1 MKNIATL
8 KKEAEIIKKDEEFY
22 FKNKLIPIANKI
34 FNDNKYIFL
43 ESIEKKIKQ
52 EMVKGYERM
61 FFEMYEQVKK
71 LCEGFNIN
79 KYDEV
84 RFTNDFIED
93 KLISILKEQE
103 YLYSYVYSYTDFA
116 DTNYYIFWS
125 KFEFLKCKIKN
136 TLKISG

>member
-84 RFTNDFIED
+84 RFINDFIED
-93 KLISILKEQE
+93 KLISILKEQG
-103 YLYSYVYSYTDFA
+103 YLYSYVYSYTDLA

-136 TLKISG
+136 TLKISD